1 MYFEELN
8 VPQNHIYL
16 FKPHS
21 IQSAIEA
28 KHPIDGADGVLV

>member
-16 FKPHS
+16 FKPHDFRREVP
-21 IQSAIEA
+21 AW
-28 KHPIDGADGVLV
+28 GFADFLV